1 MLASNGNWKLAP
13 HLRLLNEHLMAV
25 AAGDIKRL
33 MVFMPPRHGKSSLC
47 SQYFP
52 AWYIGRFPG
61 RKILLASYESDF
73 AASWGAKA
81 RDVLSEFGEDVFS
94 IKVSLIN
101 AAASRWGLNAMPGGM
116 ETAGVG
122 AGLTGKGAACLL
134 IDDPVKGAE
143 QAFSKTYR
151 NKAWDWYRS
160 EAYTRLTPRGSIVL
174 TMTRWH
180 EDDLAGRILRE
191 SKPGEWTILNLPA
204 LAEKGDMLGREEGY
218 PLWPAWYD
226 LEKLVEIKKTMGSLW
241 WAALY
246 QQRPAPAD
254 GEVFQRNWIRY
265 YKTLPVFTEVIQSWD
280 MAFKDL
286 KTSAYVC
293 GQVWGKKGSDKYL
306 IHQIRE
312 KLDFPGTLRAVRLLT
327 KDYPEARIK
336 LIEDAANGPAIIST
350 LKSEIS
356 GIIPIQA
363 KGSKE
368 ARASAIS
375 PQWESGNVY
384 LPESAYWLED
394 FIDECIT
401 FPNGQ
406 YMDQVDTMS
415 QALMRLE
422 DKKFR
427 MLVAK

>member
-1 MLASNGNWKLAP
+1 
-13 HLRLLNEHLMAV
+13 MAV

-52 AWYIGRFPG
+52 AWYIGRFPF

-81 RDVLSEFGEDVFS
+81 RDVLLEFGEEVFS
-94 IKVSLIN
+94 VKLSVIK
-101 AAASRWGLNAMPGGM
+101 AAASRWGLNGKTGGM

-151 NKAWDWYRS
+151 DKAWDWYRS
-160 EAYTRLTPRGSIVL
+160 EAYTRLEPKGSVVL

-191 SKPGEWTILNLPA
+191 SVPGEWTILNLPA
-204 LAEKGDMLGREEGY
+204 FAEKRDMLGRPEGST
-218 PLWPAWYD
+218 LWPARY
-226 LEKLVEIKKTMGSLW
+226 EKEELLEIKRTVGSLW

-254 GEVFQRNWIRY
+254 GEIFQRSWLRY
-265 YKTLPVFTEVIQSWD
+265 YKTLPVFSEVIQSWD

-312 KLDFPGTLRAVRLLT
+312 KIDFPGTLRAVRLLT
-327 KDYPEARIK
+327 KDYPEARLK

-350 LKSEIS
+350 LKNEIS
-356 GIIPIQA
+356 GIIPVQA

-384 LPESAYWLED
+384 LPESAYWLDD
-394 FIDECIT
+394 FVDECIT

-406 YMDQVDTMS
+406 YKDQVDTMS

-427 MLVAK
+427 MLVAQ